1 MSGHDVRGDAPKTL
15 ASESEQTQRAT
26 LLAQPHVQPLA
37 RLVQEMR
44 DGRGEGFAIPDFD
57 PLDGGI
63 DARLLFL
70 LEAPGPKAVQSG
82 FVSRNNP
89 DETAKTFYLLNA
101 EAGIDRRLTAI
112 WNAVPWYIGSGTR
125 IRPADRIDV
134 RSADGWLSELLLMLK
149 DLQIV
154 VLVGRKARHA
164 ETVVHASRPD
174 VLIETMPHP
183 SPMHVNRSPGNRDL
197 LRARMGH
204 LADLLANSLPP

>member
-1 MSGHDVRGDAPKTL
+1 VSGHGVPDAPKTL
-15 ASESEQTQRAT
+15 AGESERTQRAM
-26 LLAQPHVQPLA
+26 LLAQPHAQPLA
-37 RLVQEMR
+37 RLVQAMR
-44 DGRGEGFAIPDFD
+44 DARGEGFAIPDFD
-57 PLDGGI
+57 PLDGGTG
-63 DARLLFL
+63 ARLLFL

-89 DETAKTFYLLNA
+89 DETARNLYLLNA

-125 IRPADRIDV
+125 IRPADRSDI
-134 RSADGWLSELLLMLK
+134 RSADEWLAELLVTLK
-149 DLQIV
+149 HLRIV

-164 ETVVHASRPD
+164 ETVVRASRPD
-174 VLIETMPHP
+174 ALMETMPHP

-204 LADLLANSLPP
+204 LADLLASSPLP